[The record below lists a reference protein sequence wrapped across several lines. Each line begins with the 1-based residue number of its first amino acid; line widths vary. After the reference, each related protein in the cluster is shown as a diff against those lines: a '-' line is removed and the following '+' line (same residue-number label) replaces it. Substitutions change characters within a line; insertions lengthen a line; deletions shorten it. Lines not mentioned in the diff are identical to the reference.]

1 MKSTFLFYL
10 CWLAAEILLSWKKES
25 HLGIKIRSVL
35 ACTQY
40 DVRNRWASKWLNKN
54 VTPSGQT
61 LSERWN
67 MGPIPAV
74 LMPPGWSAGLFHSKS
89 GQNSSLW
96 LLLSGQVFVAN
107 VRGWHLTFSKRTEEL
122 WYLREKKRLSYVPG
136 FSQFRLFLSLRD
148 INNESSVDKP
158 HQLLTSLVCHLGCPG
173 RCAVWELRN
182 WPWWTIP
189 FFLGPIFLWI
199 CRGFSPRA
207 FLRIEK
213 MDPHAFSLSPLK
225 GPYCFEKMYGSY
237 NLNSHSIT
245 LSSIMLKT

>member
-148 INNESSVDKP
+148 INNESSVDKAP
-158 HQLLTSLVCHLGCPG
+158 SASDEPCLPPGLPGQVCSLGIKKLTV
-173 RCAVWELRN
+173 VN
-182 WPWWTIP
+182 NT
-189 FFLGPIFLWI
+189 FFSG
-199 CRGFSPRA
+199 A
-207 FLRIEK
+207 Y
-213 MDPHAFSLSPLK
+213 FSLDMS
-225 GPYCFEKMYGSY
+225 G
-237 NLNSHSIT
+237 I
-245 LSSIMLKT
+245 